1 MAISILHFSD
11 FHLDG
16 EHINEAKNL
25 LTFMCNSLKEK
36 KGLIDLIVFTG
47 DMINKGGHGFGSID
61 EAFKKF
67 EEIVITKL
75 CETLSLSKE
84 RFIFVPGNHDIDQKA
99 IPRYG
104 DKEIDEDFNLGEE
117 YVFNFMKESDVERY
131 TERMKAVKTF
141 EKEYYTS
148 LYTQDTYSYNRFQSN
163 FKLDINGVKVGITS
177 LNSIWRSSATDEGR
191 IVLGLCQIDESV
203 SFISDCEI
211 KIAAT
216 HYRYDKLKEFER
228 DLMKRKLADEYDVF
242 FSGHTHSNHV
252 EFVCEANGSSFLDVN
267 TSGSLTTNEYK
278 NDENHKN
285 AFQVITIYPGEKV
298 EACVCRQID
307 GGKFYQDKNF
317 GNKNGY
323 FSKLFPKKEE
333 AIVQADVLEEK
344 IRQNEEERFQ
354 QMIFPIGTLQ
364 YYRGK
369 LSNRNF
375 ENKFETND
383 KIEQIKQNLADQS
396 KKRLR
401 FMALSGMGKTRI
413 VFDVFNNR
421 DDVYYSPTPDCKEQI
436 LSLIDRIKEG
446 VLIIDN
452 CPIDY
457 LSGIQ
462 KFLSDFN
469 SNIKIV
475 SIHNELTLKEI
486 RYKDVLMLNYED
498 TADVIDKILER
509 EIVLDGKNHLKSLI
523 KERSGNIPFMAVL
536 MIDAY
541 KKQGD
546 LEIAD
551 KNLVLK
557 CLLKSSGSI
566 EHKQE
571 SALKALSMFEPLGCM
586 DNVSDEYCYVTNSFR
601 IHNIAES
608 QETIDRIF
616 EGTVKMFKNRQL
628 IEVAGNCLRVRPKP
642 LAEWLTEAWMDENES
657 TFGEVYNEIINQ
669 EEGLSNRLSRALDNR
684 FAEMTKSNRAKQ
696 IFDQYNNP
704 VNGSFHDERI
714 AFSKSGSRL
723 FLSMGV
729 VSPVM
734 VAKNI
739 ESLIYAKSIEWLR
752 NSLDKDVRRNLIWAM
767 ENIVMNAEA
776 FEPIAKSLG
785 RLALAENESISNN
798 ATGQFLQLF
807 HILLSG
813 TKANLDAR
821 LKVIEY
827 FKTVEGCD
835 ELLIKALDHALNGSG
850 FVRSNTSRYK
860 SVNTE
865 PEDYYPYREEVCKY
879 WMHCLD
885 TLERI
890 AKKTIENQYAVN
902 EVLTKHVSD
911 FQEMG
916 MLSDFLDKLDVFAK
930 EVDYNWNEM
939 RDALSMN
946 LHHWFKGNEEEGKLL
961 ISWIEKLAPQNF
973 YGRLETYVKD
983 ERNIGRKSWRTLDKS
998 LEKGIDVFADEFL
1011 KDEIYKTDELRLMI
1025 KDKQFNNYWFLKSL
1039 TRKVSENE
1047 LKTLFIEIYNVLL
1060 LEEHSFE
1067 SPFVISLSGMI
1078 QNKEHVETLFEALH
1092 KDGYYR
1098 LAASLEGV
1106 LDIEKNCYL
1115 NRVIEDVKCG
1125 RYDNSCINNY
1135 LRYGR
1140 GENIQVAF
1148 DNYDRMR
1155 MEGIDLYEVVYPY
1168 LLNLV
1173 LFDEVK
1179 DIEAKGCLERY
1190 KNVLLEYPFSQDYQG
1205 QAYDVIDKIGEIL
1218 DYGYDSDFAMAAHKM
1233 SVKVIVKNSYISN
1246 LFEHLYFKLL
1256 PKYQDVILDD
1266 LMDTIAANDIRLRFY
1281 LSMNLYI
1288 GSGFG
1293 NGKGPLFQCDEEKLK
1308 DACKR
1313 YPSEL
1318 PERLARMCP
1327 VYEYEKEQGSVV
1339 LSKFFLWLCDNYG
1352 DNEEMLRE
1360 FGANMGTLSWS
1371 GVGGFSNYI
1380 AHQKKFI
1387 EPLLSHPNITVR
1399 KWAEMQC
1406 RSIDDD
1412 VKRERDKE
1420 EYSRMVKG

>member
-16 EHINEAKNL
+16 EHIDDAKNL
-25 LTFMCNSLKEK
+25 LELMCDSLKDK
-36 KGLIDLIVFTG
+36 NGLIDIIVFTG

-61 EAFKKF
+61 EAFEKF

-84 RFIFVPGNHDIDQKA
+84 RFIFIPGNHDIDKKA
-99 IPRYG
+99 IPRFG
-104 DKEIDEDFNLGEE
+104 EKEIDEDFNIGEDR
-117 YVFNFMKESDVERY
+117 VVQFIKASDVDQY

-141 EKEYYTS
+141 EKNYYTL
-148 LYTQDTYSYNRFQSN
+148 LYTQETYSYNQFQSN
-163 FKLDINGVKVGITS
+163 FKLDINGIKVGITS
-177 LNSIWRSSATDEGR
+177 LNTIWRSGVNDEGK
-191 IVLGLCQIDESV
+191 IVLGLCQINDSV
-203 SFISDCEI
+203 PFINDCQI

-228 DLMKRKLADEYDVF
+228 DSLKKRLADEYDVF
-242 FSGHTHSNHV
+242 LSGHTHSNHV
-252 EFVCEANGSSFLDVN
+252 EFVYESNGNFFLDVN
-267 TSGSLTTNEYK
+267 TSGSLTNNEFK
-278 NDENHKN
+278 DDDKHNN
-285 AFQVITIYPGEKV
+285 AYQIITVYPNEKV
-298 EACVCRQID
+298 EAYVYRQMD
-307 GGKFYQDKNF
+307 GSRFYQDKNF
-317 GNKNGY
+317 GNNNGY
-323 FSKLFPKKEE
+323 FSKSFPKKEE
-333 AIVQADVLEEK
+333 VIEQADILAIKRRQDKEELFL
-344 IRQNEEERFQ
+344 QT
-354 QMIFPIGTLQ
+354 IFPISTLR
-364 YYRGK
+364 YYRGQF
-369 LSNRNF
+369 SNSNF
-375 ENKFETND
+375 ENQFETND
-383 KIEQIKQNLADQS
+383 KIEQIKQNLVDQS
-396 KKRLR
+396 RKRLR

-421 DDVYYSPTPDCKEQI
+421 NDVYYSPTPDCKKQI
-436 LSLIDRIKEG
+436 LYLVDEIKEG

-452 CPIDY
+452 CPIDD
-457 LSGIQ
+457 LSDIQ
-462 KFLSDFN
+462 KILSDFN
-469 SNIKIV
+469 SNIRIV
-475 SIHNELTLKEI
+475 SIHNELIPKEKH
-486 RYKDVLMLNYED
+486 YQDVLILDYED
-498 TADVIDKILER
+498 TADVVDKLLDREVVLEGN
-509 EIVLDGKNHLKSLI
+509 IHLKSLI

-536 MIDAY
+536 MIEAY
-541 KKQGD
+541 KKQGN

-551 KNLVLK
+551 KDQVLK
-557 CLLKSSGSI
+557 CLLKSSNRI
-566 EHKQE
+566 EYKQE
-571 SALKALSMFEPLGCM
+571 NALKALSMFEPLGYL
-586 DNVSDEYCYVTNSFR
+586 NTVSDEYRYVANSFK
-601 IHNIAES
+601 IHNIAEN

-616 EGTVKMFKNRQL
+616 EGTINTFKSRQL
-628 IEVAGNCLRVRPKP
+628 IEIAGSCLRVRPKP

-696 IFDQYNNP
+696 IFDKYNNP
-704 VNGSFHDERI
+704 VNGSFHDERV

-734 VAKNI
+734 VAKNL
-739 ESLIYAKSIEWLR
+739 ESLIYTKSIEWLR

-767 ENIVMNAEA
+767 ENIVMDAEA
-776 FEPIAKSLG
+776 FDSIAKSLG

-807 HILLSG
+807 HIILSG

-821 LKVIEY
+821 LKVIEF

-865 PEDYYPYREEVCKY
+865 PEDYYPYRVEVCKY
-879 WMHCLD
+879 WMYCLD
-885 TLERI
+885 ALERI

-930 EVDYNWNEM
+930 EVNYNWNEM

-946 LHHWFKGNEEEGKLL
+946 LHHWFKGNEEERKQL
-961 ISWIEKLAPQNF
+961 ISWIEKLAPKNF

-983 ERNIGRKSWRTLDKS
+983 ERNIGRKSWHTLDKS

-1039 TRKVSENE
+1039 TQKVSDYE
-1047 LKTLFIEIYNVLL
+1047 LKVLFIEIYNVLL

-1106 LDIEKNCYL
+1106 LDTEKNCYL

-1148 DNYDRMR
+1148 DNYDKMR

-1190 KNVLLEYPFSQDYQG
+1190 KKALLEYPFSQDYQG

-1218 DYGYDSDFAMAAHKM
+1218 DYGYDSDFALAAHKM
-1233 SVKVIVKNSYISN
+1233 AVKVIVENNCISS

-1256 PKYQDVILDD
+1256 PKYQEVILDD
-1266 LMDTIAANDIRLRFY
+1266 SMDTIAANDIRLRFY

-1327 VYEYEKEQGSVV
+1327 VYEYEEQGPVG

-1387 EPLLSHPNITVR
+1387 EPLLSHPNVTVR

-1406 RSIDDD
+1406 KSIDDD
-1412 VKRERDKE
+1412 VQRERDRE
-1420 EYSRMVKG
+1420 EYSRMVRG

>member
-16 EHINEAKNL
+16 KD
-25 LTFMCNSLKEK
+25 EK
-36 KGLIDLIVFTG
+36 GAENIVENIIDVLVESQIKVDLIIFTG
-47 DMINKGGHGFGSID
+47 DMINKGGEGYPDI
-61 EAFKKF
+61 ETAFKRF
-67 EEIVITKL
+67 MELVITPM
-75 CETLSLSKE
+75 CEALALNQN
-84 RFIFVPGNHDIDQKA
+84 RFIFVPGNHDIKRDDDDDA
-99 IPRYG
+99 IEDYMETKTTSV
-104 DKEIDEDFNLGEE
+104 DNVVEILKDP
-117 YVFNFMKESDVERY
+117 K
-131 TERMKAVKTF
+131 TERRTGRINRVKKF
-141 EKEYYTS
+141 EYDHYSS
-148 LYTQDTYSYNRFQSN
+148 LLDDEHYKYSRYDSHFIV
-163 FKLDINGVKVGITS
+163 DIEGCKVGVSS
-177 LNSIWRSSATDEGR
+177 LNTVWRCGFDDEKK
-191 IVLGLCQIDESV
+191 IVMGLSQIKEAVHFLKNCD
-203 SFISDCEI
+203 I

-216 HYRYDKLKEFER
+216 HYRYDKLKEFEGD
-228 DLMKRKLADEYDVF
+228 DLKDLLANYYDIYLT
-242 FSGHTHSNHV
+242 GHTHS
-252 EFVCEANGSSFLDVN
+252 ASISYLPNGKGKVTLDVN
-267 TSGSLTTNEYK
+267 TAGALVSNEFTKHAKY
-278 NDENHKN
+278 KN
-285 AFQVITIYPGEKV
+285 AFQIITYTPGVNYVVKEFRLEDGISFSLNKMKGENGVANYSVPNIEDAIGLAKVLDEKDKEKDKQKFKEMIRPFRTLV
-298 EACVCRQID
+298 DSRKQI
-307 GGKFYQDKNF
+307 K
-317 GNKNGY
+317 
-323 FSKLFPKKEE
+323 SELFATPFADCTKTLDLKKELLNP
-333 AIVQADVLEEK
+333 DNK
-344 IRQNEEERFQ
+344 DIR
-354 QMIFPIGTLQ
+354 L
-364 YYRGK
+364 
-369 LSNRNF
+369 
-375 ENKFETND
+375 
-383 KIEQIKQNLADQS
+383 
-396 KKRLR
+396 
-401 FMALSGMGKTRI
+401 MALSGMGKTRI
-413 VFDVFNNR
+413 VFDVFEGLEN
-421 DDVYYSPTPDCKEQI
+421 VYYTSESDCSYALDLLLEK
-436 LSLIDRIKEG
+436 IDSG
-446 VLIIDN
+446 VVIIDN
-452 CPIDY
+452 CPIDNLY
-457 LSGIQ
+457 SIQ
-462 KFLSDFN
+462 EIVEKHN
-469 SNIKIV
+469 SSVKLV
-475 SIHNELTLKEI
+475 TIHNVLIPKE
-486 RYKDVLMLNYED
+486 KKTDGKVLELNYDE
-498 TADVIDKILER
+498 TEEIIDKLINRETVLE
-509 EIVLDGKNHLKSLI
+509 GKDEVRRMI
-523 KERSGNIPFMAVL
+523 KERSGNIPFMAIL
-536 MIDAY
+536 LIDAY
-541 KKQGD
+541 KKNGNF
-546 LEIAD
+546 EID
-551 KNLVLK
+551 KKNKVLAT
-557 CLLKSSGSI
+557 LLKGKSGELSI
-566 EHKQE
+566 NSE
-571 SALKALSMFEPLGCM
+571 KALRALSLFEPLGCQN
-586 DNVSDEYCYVTNSFR
+586 NVLDEYQYVTNSTGL
-601 IHNIAES
+601 H
-608 QETIDRIF
+608 RIF
-616 EGTVKMFKNRQL
+616 ENQANVNGIFSDVITDYSRRQL
-628 IEVAGNCLRVRPKP
+628 IEIAGSCLRVRPKP
-642 LAEWLTEAWMDENES
+642 LAEWLTEAWMDENENI
-657 TFGEVYNEIINQ
+657 FGEVYYEIINQ
-669 EEGLSNRLSRALDNR
+669 DEGLSDRLSRALDNR

-696 IFDQYNNP
+696 IFDKYNDP
-704 VNGSFHDERI
+704 VNGSFHDERV

-734 VAKNI
+734 VAKNL
-739 ESLIYAKSIEWLR
+739 ESLIYAKSVEWLR

-767 ENIVMNAEA
+767 ENIVMDAEA
-776 FEPIAKSLG
+776 FDSIAKSLG

-807 HILLSG
+807 HIILSG

-821 LKVIEY
+821 LKVIEF

-879 WMHCLD
+879 WMYCLD
-885 TLERI
+885 ALERI

-930 EVDYNWNEM
+930 EVNYNWNEM

-946 LHHWFKGNEEEGKLL
+946 LHHWFKGNEEERKQL

-983 ERNIGRKSWRTLDKS
+983 ERNIDRKSWHTLDKN

-1039 TRKVSENE
+1039 TQKVSDNE
-1047 LKTLFIEIYNVLL
+1047 LKVLFIEIYNVLL

-1106 LDIEKNCYL
+1106 LDTEKNCYL

-1148 DNYDRMR
+1148 DNYNKMR

-1173 LFDEVK
+1173 LFNEVEDLK
-1179 DIEAKGCLERY
+1179 TKGCLEQY
-1190 KNVLLEYPFSQDYQG
+1190 KKVLLEYPFSQDYQG

-1233 SVKVIVKNSYISN
+1233 AVKVIVENYCISS

-1256 PKYQDVILDD
+1256 PKYQEVILDD
-1266 LMDTIAANDIRLRFY
+1266 LVDTIAANDIRLRFY

-1327 VYEYEKEQGSVV
+1327 VYEYEEHGPVG

-1387 EPLLSHPNITVR
+1387 EPLLSHPNVTVR

-1406 RSIDDD
+1406 KSIDDD
-1412 VKRERDKE
+1412 VQRERDRE
-1420 EYSRMVKG
+1420 EYSRMVRG

>member
-16 EHINEAKNL
+16 EHIDDAKNL
-25 LTFMCNSLKEK
+25 LELMCDSLKDK
-36 KGLIDLIVFTG
+36 NGLIDIIVFTG

-84 RFIFVPGNHDIDQKA
+84 RFIFIPGNHDIDKKA
-99 IPRYG
+99 IPRFG
-104 DKEIDEDFNLGEE
+104 DKEIDEDFNKGEDR
-117 YVFNFMKESDVERY
+117 VVDFMKASDVDQY
-131 TERMKAVKTF
+131 TARMKAVKTF
-141 EKEYYTS
+141 EKDYYTL
-148 LYTQDTYSYNRFQSN
+148 LYTQETYSYNQFQSN
-163 FKLDINGVKVGITS
+163 FKLDINGIKVGITS
-177 LNSIWRSSATDEGR
+177 LNTVWRSGVNDEGK
-191 IVLGLCQIDESV
+191 IVLGLCQIDDSV
-203 SFISDCEI
+203 LFISDCQI

-228 DLMKRKLADEYDVF
+228 DSLKKRLADEYDVF
-242 FSGHTHSNHV
+242 LSGHTHSNHV
-252 EFVCEANGSSFLDVN
+252 EFVYESNGNYFLDVN
-267 TSGSLTTNEYK
+267 TSGSLTNNEFK
-278 NDENHKN
+278 DDDKHRN
-285 AFQVITIYPGEKV
+285 AYQIITIYPNEKV
-298 EACVCRQID
+298 EAYVYRQMD
-307 GGKFYQDKNF
+307 GSRFYRDKNF
-317 GNKNGY
+317 GNNNGY
-323 FSKLFPKKEE
+323 FSKSFPKKEE
-333 AIVQADVLEEK
+333 VIEQADILAIK
-344 IRQNEEERFQ
+344 RRQDEEELFLQ
-354 QMIFPIGTLQ
+354 TIFPISTLR
-364 YYRGK
+364 YYRGQF
-369 LSNRNF
+369 SNSIF
-375 ENKFETND
+375 ENQFETND
-383 KIEQIKQNLADQS
+383 KIEQIKQNLVDQS
-396 KKRLR
+396 RKRMR

-421 DDVYYSPTPDCKEQI
+421 NDVYYSPTPDCKKQI
-436 LSLIDRIKEG
+436 LYLLDRIKEG

-452 CPIDY
+452 CPIDD
-457 LSGIQ
+457 LSDIQ
-462 KFLSDFN
+462 KILSEFN
-469 SNIKIV
+469 SNIRIV
-475 SIHNELTLKEI
+475 SIHNELTPKEK
-486 RYKDVLMLNYED
+486 RYQDVLILDYED
-498 TADVIDKILER
+498 TADVVDKLLDREVVLE
-509 EIVLDGKNHLKSLI
+509 GNTHLKSLI

-536 MIDAY
+536 MIEAY
-541 KKQGD
+541 KKQGN

-551 KNLVLK
+551 KDQVLK
-557 CLLKSSGSI
+557 CLLKSSNRI
-566 EHKQE
+566 EYKQE
-571 SALKALSMFEPLGCM
+571 NALKALSMFEPLGYL
-586 DNVSDEYCYVTNSFR
+586 NTVSDEYRYVANSFK
-601 IHNIAES
+601 IHNIAEN

-616 EGTVKMFKNRQL
+616 EGTINTFKSRQL
-628 IEVAGNCLRVRPKP
+628 IEIAGSCLRVRPKP

-684 FAEMTKSNRAKQ
+684 FVEMTKSNRAKQ
-696 IFDQYNNP
+696 IFDKYNNP
-704 VNGSFHDERI
+704 VNGSFHDERV

-734 VAKNI
+734 VAKNL
-739 ESLIYAKSIEWLR
+739 ESLIYAKSVEWLR

-767 ENIVMNAEA
+767 ENIVMDAEA
-776 FEPIAKSLG
+776 FDSIAKSLG

-807 HILLSG
+807 HIILSG

-821 LKVIEY
+821 LKVIEF

-885 TLERI
+885 VLERI
-890 AKKTIENQYAVN
+890 AKKTMMNRLTVN
-902 EVLTKHVSD
+902 EVLVKHVTD
-911 FQEMG
+911 FQKMG
-916 MLSDFLDKLDVFAK
+916 MLSDFLDRLDVFAK

-946 LHHWFKGNEEEGKLL
+946 LHHWFKGTEEERIQL
-961 ISWIEKLAPQNF
+961 ILWIEKLAPQNF

-1047 LKTLFIEIYNVLL
+1047 LKALFIEIYNVLL

-1106 LDIEKNCYL
+1106 LDAEKNCYL

-1148 DNYDRMR
+1148 DNYDKMR

-1205 QAYDVIDKIGEIL
+1205 QAYDVIEKIGEIL

-1233 SVKVIVKNSYISN
+1233 SVKVIVENSYISN

-1293 NGKGPLFQCDEEKLK
+1293 NGKGPLFQCDEQKLK

-1327 VYEYEKEQGSVV
+1327 VYEYEEQGPVG

-1399 KWAEMQC
+1399 KWAEMQR

>member
-16 EHINEAKNL
+16 EHIDDAKNL
-25 LTFMCNSLKEK
+25 LEFMCDSLKDK
-36 KGLIDLIVFTG
+36 KGLIDIIVFTG
-47 DMINKGGHGFGSID
+47 DMINKGGHGFGSIN
-61 EAFKKF
+61 EAFEKF

-84 RFIFVPGNHDIDQKA
+84 RFIFIPGNHDIDQKA
-99 IPRYG
+99 ILRFG
-104 DKEIDEDFNLGEE
+104 DKEIDEEFNIGEDR
-117 YVFNFMKESDVERY
+117 VVQFMKASYVDQY

-141 EKEYYTS
+141 EKDYYTL
-148 LYTQDTYSYNRFQSN
+148 LYTQETYSYNQFQSN
-163 FKLDINGVKVGITS
+163 FKLDINGIKVGITS
-177 LNSIWRSSATDEGR
+177 LNTIWRSGANDEGK
-191 IVLGLCQIDESV
+191 IVLGLCQINESV
-203 SFISDCEI
+203 PFISDCQI

-228 DLMKRKLADEYDVF
+228 DSLKRRLADEYDVF

-252 EFVCEANGSSFLDVN
+252 EFVYESNGNFFLDVN
-267 TSGSLTTNEYK
+267 TSGSLTNNEFK
-278 NDENHKN
+278 DDDKHKN
-285 AFQVITIYPGEKV
+285 AYQIITIYPNEKV
-298 EACVCRQID
+298 EACVYRQLN
-307 GGKFYQDKNF
+307 GSRFYQDKNF
-317 GNKNGY
+317 GNNNGC
-323 FSKLFPKKEE
+323 FSKSFPKKEE
-333 AIVQADVLEEK
+333 VIEQADMLAEK
-344 IRQNEEERFQ
+344 RLQDEEEFFLQ
-354 QMIFPIGTLQ
+354 TIFPIGTLR
-364 YYRGK
+364 YYRGRF
-369 LSNRNF
+369 SNSNF
-375 ENKFETND
+375 ENQFETND
-383 KIEQIKQNLADQS
+383 KIEQIKQNLVDQS

-421 DDVYYSPTPDCKEQI
+421 NDVYYSPTPDCKKQI
-436 LSLIDRIKEG
+436 LYLVDRIKEG

-452 CPIDY
+452 CPIDD
-457 LSGIQ
+457 LHEIQ
-462 KFLSDFN
+462 KSLVEFN
-469 SNIKIV
+469 SNIRII
-475 SIHNELTLKEI
+475 SIHNDLIPKEK
-486 RYKDVLMLNYED
+486 RYENVLILDYED
-498 TADVIDKILER
+498 TADIIDKILER
-509 EIVLDGKNHLKSLI
+509 EVVLDGKNHLKSLI
-523 KERSGNIPFMAVL
+523 KERSGNIPFMAIL

-557 CLLKSSGSI
+557 CLLKSSASI

-571 SALKALSMFEPLGCM
+571 SALKALSMFEPLGCLN
-586 DNVSDEYCYVTNSFR
+586 NVSDEYCYVTNSFK

-696 IFDQYNNP
+696 IFDKYNDP
-704 VNGSFHDERI
+704 VNGSFHDERV

-734 VAKNI
+734 VAKNL

-767 ENIVMNAEA
+767 ENIVMDAEA
-776 FEPIAKSLG
+776 FESIAKSLG

-807 HILLSG
+807 HIILSG
-813 TKANLDAR
+813 TRADLNAR
-821 LKVIEY
+821 MKIIE
-827 FKTVEGCD
+827 FFEAEGDCD
-835 ELLIKALDHALNGSG
+835 ELLIKAVDHALNGRG
-850 FVRSNTSRYK
+850 FMRSNTSRYK
-860 SVNTE
+860 SVNNE
-865 PEDYYPYREEVCKY
+865 PEDYYPYREEVYKY
-879 WMHCLD
+879 WMCCLD
-885 TLERI
+885 VLERI
-890 AKKTIENQYAVN
+890 GKKSIENRDTVN
-902 EVLTKHVSD
+902 EVLTKHVTD
-911 FQEMG
+911 FQEIG
-916 MLSDFLDKLDVFAK
+916 FLSVFLDKLDIFAK
-930 EVDYNWNEM
+930 EVDYKWTEM
-939 RDALSMN
+939 RNALSMN
-946 LHHWFKGNEEEGKLL
+946 LHYWFKGNEEERKLL
-961 ISWIEKLAPQNF
+961 FSWIEKLSPTRF
-973 YGRLETYVKD
+973 YERMQTCINDEHYKD
-983 ERNIGRKSWRTLDKS
+983 RKNWRILNES
-998 LEKGIDVFADEFL
+998 MEKIMESFVDEFL
-1011 KDEIYKTDELRLMI
+1011 QDKIYKTDELKSIIR
-1025 KDKQFNNYWFLKSL
+1025 DRQFNYFWFVKSL
-1039 TRKVSENE
+1039 AVNITNAD
-1047 LKTLFIEIYNVLL
+1047 LIDLFDEIYNVLAS
-1060 LEEHSFE
+1060 ENQNFE
-1067 SPFVISLSGMI
+1067 SPFVVSLAGML
-1078 QNKEHVETLFEALH
+1078 QNKVPVERLFGALH

-1098 LAASLEGV
+1098 LAASLEGI
-1106 LDIEKNCYL
+1106 LDNEKNCYL

-1140 GENIQVAF
+1140 GENILIAF
-1148 DNYDRMR
+1148 DNYNKMR

-1168 LLNLV
+1168 LLNVV
-1173 LFDEVK
+1173 LFYDVK
-1179 DIEAKGCLERY
+1179 ELEAKSCLNQY
-1190 KNVLLEYPFSQDYQG
+1190 KKALLEYPFSQDYQG

-1218 DYGYDSDFAMAAHKM
+1218 DYGYDSVFAMAAHEM
-1233 SVKVIVKNSYISN
+1233 AVKVIVENYYISS

-1256 PKYQDVILDD
+1256 PKYQEVILDN
-1266 LMDTIAANDIRLRFY
+1266 LLDTIAANDIRLRFY

-1327 VYEYEKEQGSVV
+1327 VYEYEEQGPVG

-1352 DNEEMLRE
+1352 DNEEMFQE
-1360 FGANMGTLSWS
+1360 FSANMGTLSWS

-1380 AHQKKFI
+1380 AYQRKFI

-1399 KWAEMQC
+1399 KWAERQC
-1406 RSIDDD
+1406 KSIDDD
-1412 VKRERDKE
+1412 VKRERDRE
-1420 EYSRMVKG
+1420 EYSRMVRG